1 MNRSKPCFADVGKV
15 FPSKP
20 KCNCHQC
27 KNQCGKCFGQF
38 LSKKK
43 NHEWDE
49 ISRNRVL
56 YQLVCNLGMRMY
68 VGKSFEKSVS
78 VKRF

>member
-20 KCNCHQC
+20 KCNCHQR
-27 KNQCGKCFGQF
+27 KNQCGKCFGHF
-38 LSKKK
+38 LSRKK
-43 NHEWDE
+43 NHEF
-49 ISRNRVL
+49 SRNREL

-68 VGKSFEKSVS
+68 VGKSFEKSVFS